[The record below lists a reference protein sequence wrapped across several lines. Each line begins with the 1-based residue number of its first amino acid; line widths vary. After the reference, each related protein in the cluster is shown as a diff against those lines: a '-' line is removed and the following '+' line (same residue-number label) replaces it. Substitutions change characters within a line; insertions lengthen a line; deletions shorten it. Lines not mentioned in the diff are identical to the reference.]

1 MLNIYKFILER
12 SFHKS
17 QYGLNMSKLDQFDK
31 AIIRQLQKNSRI
43 SVTELADVVG
53 LSKTPC
59 KVRMDKLEK
68 QGYILGF
75 SLLVDRAKLG
85 ESHVAFVQVT
95 LSDTKTKALEAFNQ
109 AIRKIPE
116 VEQCHMIAAN
126 FDYLIKVRTSDME
139 SYRKFLGETLS
150 NLPFVLQSSTFV
162 VMENIK
168 DH

>member
-1 MLNIYKFILER
+1 MTD
-12 SFHKS
+12 
-17 QYGLNMSKLDQFDK
+17 LDKFDK

-43 SVTELADVVG
+43 SVTQLATIVG

-59 KVRMDKLEK
+59 KIRMDRLEQ

-75 SLLVDRAKLG
+75 SILVDRAKLG

-95 LSDTKTKALEAFNQ
+95 LSDTKTKALNAFNT
-109 AIRKIPE
+109 AVKLIPE

-126 FDYLIKVRTSDME
+126 FDYLLKVRTADMQ

-162 VMENIK
+162 VIEDVK
-168 DH
+168 DR

>member
-1 MLNIYKFILER
+1 MNDLDKFDR
-12 SFHKS
+12 
-17 QYGLNMSKLDQFDK
+17 
-31 AIIRQLQKNSRI
+31 AIIRELQKNSRI
-43 SVTELADVVG
+43 SVTKLASIVG

-59 KVRMDKLEK
+59 KIRMDRLEQ

-75 SLLVDRAKLG
+75 NILVDRAKLG

-95 LSDTKTKALEAFNQ
+95 LSDTKTKALEAFNS
-109 AIRKIPE
+109 AVRKVPE

-126 FDYLIKVRTSDME
+126 FDYLLKVRTTNMD

-168 DH
+168 DN

>member
-1 MLNIYKFILER
+1 
-12 SFHKS
+12 
-17 QYGLNMSKLDQFDK
+17 LDQFDK

-59 KVRMDKLEK
+59 KVRMDKLEQ
-68 QGYILGF
+68 QGYILGY

-85 ESHVAFVQVT
+85 ESHIAFVQVT
-95 LSDTKTKALEAFNQ
+95 LSDTKTKALEAFND
-109 AIRKIPE
+109 AIRVIPE
-116 VEQCHMIAAN
+116 VEQCHMIAAS
-126 FDYLIKVRTSDME
+126 FDYLIKVRTSDMD

-168 DH
+168 D

>member
-1 MLNIYKFILER
+1 MN
-12 SFHKS
+12 
-17 QYGLNMSKLDQFDK
+17 KLDQFDK

-59 KVRMDKLEK
+59 KVRMDKLEQ
-68 QGYILGF
+68 QGYILGY

-85 ESHVAFVQVT
+85 ESHIAFVQVT
-95 LSDTKTKALEAFNQ
+95 LSDTKTKALEAFND
-109 AIRKIPE
+109 AIRVIPE
-116 VEQCHMIAAN
+116 VEQCHMIAAS
-126 FDYLIKVRTSDME
+126 FDYLIKVRTSDMD

-168 DH
+168 D

>member
-1 MLNIYKFILER
+1 MVE
-12 SFHKS
+12 
-17 QYGLNMSKLDQFDK
+17 GMSKLDKFDR
-31 AIIRQLQKNSRI
+31 AIIRELQKNSRI

-59 KVRMDKLEK
+59 KVRMDKLEQ
-68 QGYILGF
+68 QGFILGY

-95 LSDTKTKALEAFNQ
+95 LSDTKTNALDSFNQ
-109 AIRKIPE
+109 AVRLIPE
-116 VEQCHMIAAN
+116 VEQCHMIASN
-126 FDYLIKVRTSDME
+126 FDYLLKVRTTDME

-150 NLPFVLQSSTFV
+150 NLPFVMHSRTFV

>member
-1 MLNIYKFILER
+1 
-12 SFHKS
+12 
-17 QYGLNMSKLDQFDK
+17 MSKLDQFDK

-68 QGYILGF
+68 QGYILGY

>member
-1 MLNIYKFILER
+1 
-12 SFHKS
+12 
-17 QYGLNMSKLDQFDK
+17 MSKLDKFDR
-31 AIIRQLQKNSRI
+31 AIIRELQKNSRI

-59 KVRMDKLEK
+59 KVRMDKLEQ
-68 QGYILGF
+68 QGFILGY

-95 LSDTKTKALEAFNQ
+95 LSDTKTNALDSFNQ
-109 AIRKIPE
+109 AVRLIPE
-116 VEQCHMIAAN
+116 VEQCHMIASN
-126 FDYLIKVRTSDME
+126 FDYLLKVRTTDME

-150 NLPFVLQSSTFV
+150 NLPFVMHSSTFV